1 VEEILKMINDDD
13 LDLAMVSSQGA
24 PVGQP
29 DRRFVSSIV
38 FSLLEDT
45 RVDDPEA
52 VPHIQPTS
60 PESRLS

>member
-1 VEEILKMINDDD
+1 MEEILKMINDDD
-13 LDLAMVSSQGA
+13 LDLVMVSSKGA

-38 FSLLEDT
+38 FSLLEDK